1 MIYHTALGLLVTA
14 GIAATAVSAQ
24 VPDPPAAPAP
34 AAPTPVV
41 IQVTDT
47 ANLRKLADKAGYTG
61 DPHSYYVFNVAA
73 KTVILGKAG
82 GKPGIDTGDW
92 PAGVT
97 LALTIGG
104 AVYGGGGNGGNGGDV
119 PGTSEGT
126 RGGDAIFVR
135 VPMTILVG
143 TTGAIKAGGGGG
155 GGADGGSQ
163 GGSGGGGGFPDG
175 QPGQPGSP
183 SHSSSPYLA
192 SGDFGHIGSPAGGG
206 LGGQRGN
213 IGGKGGD
220 AGQAGENAGR
230 AGGGAGNAIRANG
243 NTIRFYNY
251 GQLYGVV
258 N

>member
-1 MIYHTALGLLVTA
+1 MTYRIALGLWTA
-14 GIAATAVSAQ
+14 AGLAATAASAQ
-24 VPDPPAAPAP
+24 TTAPSPAADPA
-34 AAPTPVV
+34 PVV
-41 IQVTDT
+41 IAVTDT

-61 DPHSYYVFNVAA
+61 DPHVYYVFNVPE

-92 PAGVT
+92 PAGVK

-104 AVYGGGGNGGNGGDV
+104 TVYGGGGNGGSGGDV
-119 PGTSEGT
+119 PGTTEGT

-135 VPMTILVG
+135 APMTILVG

-175 QPGQPGSP
+175 LPGQPGSP
-183 SHSSSPYLA
+183 THSGSPYLA
-192 SGDFGHIGSPAGGG
+192 TGDFGHIGSPAGGG

-220 AGQAGENAGR
+220 AGQAGESAGR

-243 NTIRFYNY
+243 NTVQFYNY